1 MSEFRLICGRGSFQV
16 HAHGRLVGEDLVI
29 SIWGGN
35 RPHVGTVAIALPR
48 KSLREPEKV
57 SSTSSVFTLLGHK
70 EDIIAKEFSEKL
82 SSALNK
88 VVVVTVGIH
97 QDRID
102 QRGIDKFIDNCD
114 RAFGEVLRVLKKAQ
128 MSKSKCQIKSKLQ
141 SSKHKCVI

>member
-1 MSEFRLICGRGSFQV
+1 MSEFRLICGRGSFRI

-57 SSTSSVFTLLGHK
+57 SATSSVFTLLGHK

-102 QRGIDKFIDNCD
+102 EQGIEKFIDNCD
-114 RAFGEVLRVLKKAQ
+114 RACGEVLKMLAKL
-128 MSKSKCQIKSKLQ
+128 KCQKA
-141 SSKHKCVI
+141 

>member
-1 MSEFRLICGRGSFQV
+1 MSEFRLICGRGSFRV

-102 QRGIDKFIDNCD
+102 EKGIEKFIDNCD
-114 RAFGEVLRVLKKAQ
+114 RVLGELLRVLKKLE
-128 MSKSKCQIKSKLQ
+128 CQ
-141 SSKHKCVI
+141 SSNVKKHENPE